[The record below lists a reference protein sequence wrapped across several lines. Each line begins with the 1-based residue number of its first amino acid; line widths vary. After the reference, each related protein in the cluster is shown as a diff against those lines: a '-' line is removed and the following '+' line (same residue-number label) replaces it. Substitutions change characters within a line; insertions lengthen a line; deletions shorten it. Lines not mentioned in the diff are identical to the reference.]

1 MLRDGRKSALN
12 LLGAIMLVFIFSSVV
27 LAPKGVFASTPDW
40 GSVLKNPDTWFGS
53 SDGIKLADS
62 IVQYQL
68 SDGGW
73 RKDMTESTSGSWGK
87 STIDNDTTTSQIIV
101 LAKTYKQTNNSKYL
115 NSCQRGID
123 LLLNGQYSNGGWP
136 QVFNDPG
143 TYHAHITY
151 NDNAMIHVMNLLT
164 DVANKTGDFTFI
176 DSNRASRASTAIQK
190 GIQCILNTQITV
202 NGVKTAWCQQHDEY
216 SLKPTTGRAYEV
228 PSISASESVGIVNYL
243 KTIKNPSAEIT
254 NAINSAIAWMAK
266 VQIYGI
272 KVVTTSND
280 RYIVNDPTAGPIWAR
295 FYEINTNRP
304 IFVDRD
310 GSIHYQ
316 MSEISQERRAGYAWY
331 GTWPSKL
338 VKEANIYDIVV
349 AKDGTG
355 NYTTVQAAINS
366 VPNNSA
372 KRTTI
377 YIKNGTYKE
386 KMNIGSSKINI
397 TLIGQSKEGTILT
410 YNDAASTP
418 NSSGGTL
425 GTTGSASITVAGSGF
440 QAENITFENSYDE
453 ARNGSSQAVAMLAK
467 ADKMI
472 FKNCSFKGNQD
483 TLYANSGR
491 QYYYNCYI
499 EGDVDFIFGAATA
512 VFYNC
517 EVYSLNRSG
526 GCVTAPSTKADQ
538 KGYLFY
544 KCKLTSSSATPK
556 NISLGRPWIPSS
568 DPNSITPKVLFR
580 ECELGNHISSA
591 GWTSMS
597 GNNPENYEM
606 WEYLNTGAGSNPN
619 RKQLPSSRASE
630 YTMEKFL
637 AGTDGWDPNITEE
650 IEQPILEGKYIKSLV
665 VNDSPNAADWSV
677 QSNLRVGDLV
687 YGDRTVKFISMP
699 DYLLG
704 SEWIRTACDSK
715 MFTTTEATF
724 TPSTDIICY
733 IGLDTR
739 ITSIP
744 SWFSSWT
751 NTGETFDNDGA
762 VTFRIYKKS
771 FPRGATVELGTNGAS
786 SSVVNYVVIV
796 QPQPISEGEYI
807 KSLLVNDS
815 TNAADWSIQSNLQV
829 GDLVFGDRTVKFISM
844 PDFLIGSE
852 WIRTACDSKMFTST
866 EATFVPNIPIT
877 CYVGLDT
884 RITSIPSWLSGWT
897 NIGETFDN
905 DGAVTF
911 QIYMKSFPGGTIVE
925 LGTNGASSSV
935 VNYVVIVKPDYPPM
949 IIPGDVV
956 PDGQIDALDFAYIKK
971 HLLGIELLTGD
982 SYKAADIDNSG
993 TVDAIDLALLKKAL
1007 LEGIH

>member
-1 MLRDGRKSALN
+1 MDMVRSSKILIFKVLSTV
-12 LLGAIMLVFIFSSVV
+12 MLVFIFSLVM
-27 LAPKGVFASTPDW
+27 LLPKAVMASSPDW
-40 GSVLKNPDTWFGS
+40 DSVFKNSDSWFGS

-73 RKDMTESTSGSWGK
+73 RKDMTVSDSGSWGK

-115 NSCQRGID
+115 TSCQKGID
-123 LLLNGQYSNGGWP
+123 LLLNGQYANGGWP
-136 QVFNDPG
+136 QIFNDPG

-164 DVANKTGDFTFI
+164 SVASKTGDFTFV
-176 DSNRASRASTAIQK
+176 DSTRASRAATAIQK
-190 GIQCILNTQITV
+190 GIQCFLNTQITV
-202 NGVKTAWCQQHDEY
+202 NGVKTAWCQQHDANT
-216 SLKPTTGRAYEV
+216 LKPTTGRAYEL

-243 KTIKNPSAEIT
+243 KTINNPSTEIT

-272 KVVTTSND
+272 KVVTTSDD

-310 GSIHYQ
+310 GSLHYQ

-331 GTWPSKL
+331 GSWPAKL
-338 VKEANIYDIVV
+338 VKENPIVEPVKYDIVV

-372 KRTTI
+372 TRTTI

-418 NSSGGTL
+418 NSTGGTL

-440 QAENITFENSYDE
+440 QAENVTFENSYDE
-453 ARNGSSQAVAMLAK
+453 VANGSSQAVAMLAK

-580 ECELGNHISSA
+580 ECELGNHISVA

-597 GNNPENYEM
+597 GNYPENYEM
-606 WEYLNTGAGSNPN
+606 WEYLNTGAGSNAS

-637 AGTDGWDPNITEE
+637 AGTDGWDPNVNVV
-650 IEQPILEGKYIKSLV
+650 IEQPVLEGEFIKSLV
-665 VNDSPNAADWSV
+665 VKD
-677 QSNLRVGDLV
+677 
-687 YGDRTVKFISMP
+687 
-699 DYLLG
+699 
-704 SEWIRTACDSK
+704 
-715 MFTTTEATF
+715 TTN
-724 TPSTDIICY
+724 S
-733 IGLDTR
+733 
-739 ITSIP
+739 
-744 SWFSSWT
+744 
-751 NTGETFDNDGA
+751 
-762 VTFRIYKKS
+762 
-771 FPRGATVELGTNGAS
+771 
-786 SSVVNYVVIV
+786 
-796 QPQPISEGEYI
+796 
-807 KSLLVNDS
+807 
-815 TNAADWSIQSNLQV
+815 ADWSIQSNLQV
-829 GDLVFGDRTVKFISM
+829 GDLVFGDRTVKFISV
-844 PDFLIGSE
+844 PKFLLGSE

-866 EATFVPNIPIT
+866 EATFVPSLPIT
-877 CYVGLDT
+877 CYVGVDT
-884 RITSIPSWLSGWT
+884 RVTSIPSWLGSWT
-897 NIGETFDN
+897 NTGETLAN

-911 QIYMKSFPGGTIVE
+911 NIYMKSFSGGTTVE

-956 PDGQIDALDFAYIKK
+956 PDGQIDALDFAVMKK

-1007 LEGIH
+1007 LEGMN